1 MFSIQNILGKGDK
14 FYDLLE
20 ASAVE
25 ARTSVGA
32 LGKILRSSAEK
43 ASLEE
48 FVLSRR
54 KEKRISEEISQRLV
68 DTFVTGLEREDI
80 EALSNAL
87 YRIPKTVEKFAE
99 RYKISAGKLAGV
111 SFTRQAD
118 LIEKA
123 SDTLVQ
129 MVKLLRK
136 MPPLEQV
143 KDLNDRLQHLEGE
156 ADNVML
162 ELTAELYSGQ
172 RDPLQVIILRD
183 LYDLLEKVTDRCRDA
198 GNVVSHIVMK
208 NS

>member
-1 MFSIQNILGKGDK
+1 MFSLQQLFGKGDK

-20 ASAVE
+20 ASAEE
-25 ARTSVGA
+25 AKASGDA
-32 LGKILRSSAEK
+32 LGKILSAPAGK

-54 KEKRISEEISQRLV
+54 KEKRISEEIAERLV

-80 EALSNAL
+80 EELSNAL

-99 RYKISAGKLAGV
+99 RYQISTGQLEGIT
-111 SFTRQAD
+111 FHRQAV
-118 LIEKA
+118 LLEKSTA
-123 SDTLVQ
+123 TLVS

-143 KDLNDRLQHLEGE
+143 KDLNDKLQILEGE
-156 ADNVML
+156 ADKVML
-162 ELTAELYSGQ
+162 ELTAELYQGKHEA
-172 RDPLQVIILRD
+172 LQIIIVRD
-183 LYDLLEKVTDRCRDA
+183 LYDLLEKVIDRCRDA